1 MATEIEELDREL
13 GDIEGDVDNGV
24 ELDLESEVEGD
35 LESEA
40 EGDLESE
47 AEGDLKSEAE
57 RDLESEL
64 KSKLKDI
71 NRKMDITA
79 ITLSGASSNHNHKKM
94 ASKEPILA
102 LIIPNSLF
110 SLWKRRRE
118 IEESLK

>member
-13 GDIEGDVDNGV
+13 GDMEGDVDNGV
-24 ELDLESEVEGD
+24 ELDSESEV
-35 LESEA
+35 

-57 RDLESEL
+57 QDLESKL

-79 ITLSGASSNHNHKKM
+79 ITFK
-94 ASKEPILA
+94 
-102 LIIPNSLF
+102 
-110 SLWKRRRE
+110 WC
-118 IEESLK
+118 LKQSQL